1 MRHVGRVGGGGHG
14 VGGGRL
20 AVVRHRLRIVG
31 RRVLQLVA
39 LAAVQALREEEV
51 DVEQVQQ
58 GKDER
63 CHEDAVLP
71 EGMDVGGLR
80 SEVGFVSTARR
91 IDFRLVRRVALVVI
105 VCVKHSR
112 PTPPPMPVP
121 LVVDVGQITAQKR
134 PDGEAESESGQRE
147 SEGRHPSV
155 AVFDH
160 VGYVSKSQ
168 RERRG
173 EQSGECEQRHEHIYA
188 MKGGDEVHRKT
199 DAFGTEGGVPA
210 PFGGLARVDAI
221 QQHVSF
227 HRVHDRSRP
236 SHRPFLLDGIVP
248 YDIILP
254 VHLPKRQRAHGR
266 QRPHHR
272 DQQARPP
279 PPRVAQ
285 LPEQRTR
292 EERQHAPDTLRGA
305 HDDVR
310 PRSVPFQQQGR
321 QDGAR
326 QRQREELEEEHR
338 QDRQVGTG
346 DEYVGRV
353 GGMTTTH
360 EQDVVVRA
368 GIAVPFHHVI
378 FGIIIVIIVLYG
390 ERLDVAFGRVEFLVA
405 SLVISVGNADAAGVV
420 EISLSAAG
428 ARGVP

>member
-210 PFGGLARVDAI
+210 PFGGLSRVYAI
-221 QQHVSF
+221 QKHASPLISSMIDLVPTITPF
-227 HRVHDRSRP
+227 SRKKLSPVTYSP
-236 SHRPFLLDGIVP
+236 SIF
-248 YDIILP
+248 
-254 VHLPKRQRAHGR
+254 
-266 QRPHHR
+266 
-272 DQQARPP
+272 
-279 PPRVAQ
+279 
-285 LPEQRTR
+285 
-292 EERQHAPDTLRGA
+292 QHASEDTGA
-305 HDDVR
+305 
-310 PRSVPFQQQGR
+310 SVPITIISRYAVSSPTLHSAFQT
-321 QDGAR
+321 AEI
-326 QRQREELEEEHR
+326 QRRTACPECTWQCR
-338 QDRQVGTG
+338 
-346 DEYVGRV
+346 
-353 GGMTTTH
+353 
-360 EQDVVVRA
+360 
-368 GIAVPFHHVI
+368 
-378 FGIIIVIIVLYG
+378 
-390 ERLDVAFGRVEFLVA
+390 
-405 SLVISVGNADAAGVV
+405 
-420 EISLSAAG
+420 
-428 ARGVP
+428 